1 MKEDGVSLKEKLN
14 KQIVVTKN
22 EDEEE
27 DLSNDESILKFI
39 NKHSKYGKIVR
50 ELEFFQETLS
60 HKIYKIVG
68 SEEEIVIKVPK
79 KLDEIDQK
87 KVGLLDL
94 VFETQ
99 LAQLLQET
107 PEKNAFFSQI

>member
-1 MKEDGVSLKEKLN
+1 MYGVLNSFEDDTLFVHNMLEKFQLKEDGVSLKEKLN

-68 SEEEIVIKVPK
+68 SEEEIVIKV
-79 KLDEIDQK
+79 
-87 KVGLLDL
+87 
-94 VFETQ
+94 
-99 LAQLLQET
+99 
-107 PEKNAFFSQI
+107 